1 MGRLITS
8 IKQTTKLF
16 RAPQRIGEI
25 TEYKGKPYLII
36 GIENFQIIG
45 NQISIWY
52 TVQDMENHNFISK
65 QAAHP
70 EYGLEEAYVQYKYDA
85 SFEHVQLGRTF
96 DCEGERY
103 KILEYTDIVLKGTDI
118 EVSFM
123 ASKVLPVDRKT
134 VKSKY
139 LTEKK
144 KKLAIE
150 IV

>member
-16 RAPQRIGEI
+16 RSPQRIGEI
-25 TEYKGKPYLII
+25 IEYKGKPYLII
-36 GIENFQIIG
+36 AIENFQVIG

-52 TVQDMENHNFISK
+52 TVQDLEKHSFISK
-65 QAAHP
+65 QEAHL

-123 ASKVLPVDRKT
+123 ASKVLPVDRRT
-134 VKSKY
+134 VKSRY

-144 KKLAIE
+144 KKLAIG

>member
-1 MGRLITS
+1 MSRLITS

-25 TEYKGKPYLII
+25 IEYKRKAYLII
-36 GIENFQIIG
+36 GIENFKIIG

-52 TVQDMENHNFISK
+52 TVQDLENHNFISK
-65 QAAHP
+65 QVTNP

-96 DCEGERY
+96 TCEGERY

-123 ASKVLPVDRKT
+123 ANKVLPVDRKT
-134 VKSKY
+134 AKLKY
-139 LTEKK
+139 LTEKR
-144 KKLAIE
+144 KKLAID
-150 IV
+150 VL

>member
-1 MGRLITS
+1 MSLLITS

-25 TEYKGKPYLII
+25 MEYKERMYLII
-36 GIENFQIIG
+36 GIENFKIIG
-45 NQISIWY
+45 HQLSIWY
-52 TVQDMENHNFISK
+52 TVQDLENHDFISK
-65 QAAHP
+65 QTDFP
-70 EYGLEEAYVQYKYDA
+70 EHGLEECYVQYKYDDN
-85 SFEHVQLGRTF
+85 FEDIQLGRTF
-96 DCEGERY
+96 TCEGERY

-123 ASKVLPVDRKT
+123 ASKVLPVNRKAAKT
-134 VKSKY
+134 RYVA
-139 LTEKK
+139 EKR

>member
-65 QAAHP
+65 QAAYP
-70 EYGLEEAYVQYKYDA
+70 EYGLEEAYVQGKYDA
-85 SFEHVQLGRTF
+85 DFEHVQLGRTF
-96 DCEGERY
+96 ECEGERY

-134 VKSKY
+134 VKSRY
-139 LTEKK
+139 LNEKK

>member
-1 MGRLITS
+1 MSRLITS

-25 TEYKGKPYLII
+25 TEYKNKPYLII
-36 GIENFQIIG
+36 GIENFKIIG
-45 NQISIWY
+45 NQISVWY
-52 TVQDMENHNFISK
+52 TVQDLENHNFISK
-65 QAAHP
+65 HTANP
-70 EYGLEEAYVQYKYDA
+70 EYGLEEACVQYKYDA
-85 SFEHVQLGRTF
+85 NFEHVQLGRTF
-96 DCEGERY
+96 TCEGERY

-118 EVSFM
+118 EVSFSV
-123 ASKVLPVDRKT
+123 SKVLPVDRKT
-134 VKSKY
+134 VKSRY